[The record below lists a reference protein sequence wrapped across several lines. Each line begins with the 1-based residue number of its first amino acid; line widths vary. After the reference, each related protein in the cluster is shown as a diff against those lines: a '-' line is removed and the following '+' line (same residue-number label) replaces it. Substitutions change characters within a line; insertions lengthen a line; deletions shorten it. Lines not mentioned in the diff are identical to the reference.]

1 MATTVLPTQTFRALS
16 GDEVSP
22 FGGVIGK
29 AINTNKALSDAM
41 LQRARAGYAPQ
52 LAEGEARKSI
62 ADALAQ
68 EIMNKMEGAKA
79 EYAPQFAKAGL
90 EQAQA
95 LPGQTKA
102 NTGYLQAE
110 TKFLPLKALIDAQ
123 NSARASNR
131 FGPTYE
137 MARALGQMPPATRAA
152 WIAQNQEAYTQMI
165 TDLANSSVDQ
175 RQNKGQNFLTPEL
188 LKSFY
193 PEMGNQQQQ
202 EQGGQQKQQGYALN
216 PEQMNSLAQ
225 PGNPMGAQMQNGQ
238 QPSMPKQNLP
248 LSGVPGQPP
257 QQNPQQIKQQTEL
270 VTSMIKNSPQFQD
283 ATPEQHQQIEG
294 ALQLEANRKMT
305 TAAMANRAES
315 SVALDKWLVDNR
327 EQYAPRLEQI
337 SKYAGI
343 IGKTKKSWDKLLA
356 ETPEAYENYK
366 WFTQAFIPNLD
377 NQIKQMEKMG
387 ATDAQREELTNM
399 LGGAVNDWAVNPES
413 SIRITNKVIK
423 TMGEIG
429 KGIRSA
435 AEPIFKGS
443 YEKSYAIKPIP
454 NDYIPEGSQGNNV
467 SSSDM
472 VRMTSPDG
480 RHFNIPKNNL
490 DAAIKRGLKR
500 AE

>member
-1 MATTVLPTQTFRALS
+1 MATGLLGVITPRPLS

-29 AINTNKALSDAM
+29 AINTRKAMADA
-41 LQRARAGYAPQ
+41 LQQEIANRMQGARAQYAPQ
-52 LAEGEARKSI
+52 LAEAEKNRAF
-62 ADALAQ
+62 ADLLSQ
-68 EIMNKMEGAKA
+68 QISNKMEGAKS
-79 EYAPQFAKAGL
+79 EYAPQFAQAGL

-95 LPGQTKA
+95 LPGQTRA

-110 TKFLPLKALIDAQ
+110 TKFLPLKNLIEAQ
-123 NSARASNR
+123 NSSRASNR
-131 FGPTYE
+131 FGPTFQL
-137 MARALGQMPPATRAA
+137 ARMLTQMPAATRAA
-152 WIAQNQEAYTQMI
+152 WISQNQEAYTQML
-165 TDLANSSVDQ
+165 TDLGNATQDNQ
-175 RQNKGQNFLTPEL
+175 KNKSQNFLTPEL
-188 LKSFY
+188 LKNFY
-193 PEMGNQQQQ
+193 PEMGNQQQD
-202 EQGGQQKQQGYALN
+202 QGDQQGYALN
-216 PEQMNSLAQ
+216 PNQMNALAQ
-225 PGNPMGAQMQNGQ
+225 PGNPVVAQMQNGQ
-238 QPSMPKQNLP
+238 QHSIQMQNLP
-248 LSGVPGQPP
+248 LPGNGQKVP

-305 TAAMANRAES
+305 SAAMNNRAES
-315 SVALDKWLVDNR
+315 SVALDKWLMDNR
-327 EQYAPRLEQI
+327 EEYAPRLEQI

-343 IGKTKKSWDKLLA
+343 VGKGKKGWDKLMA

-366 WFTQAFIPNLD
+366 WFTQAFVPNLD

-399 LGGAVNDWAVNPES
+399 LGGALKDWAVNPES

-435 AEPIFKGS
+435 SEPIFKGAYERS
-443 YEKSYAIKPIP
+443 YGIKPIP
-454 NDYIPEGSQGNNV
+454 EDYIPEGSKQN
-467 SSSDM
+467 DM
-472 VRMTSPDG
+472 IRMTSPDG

-490 DAAIKRGLKR
+490 DAAMKRGLKR
-500 AE
+500 VG